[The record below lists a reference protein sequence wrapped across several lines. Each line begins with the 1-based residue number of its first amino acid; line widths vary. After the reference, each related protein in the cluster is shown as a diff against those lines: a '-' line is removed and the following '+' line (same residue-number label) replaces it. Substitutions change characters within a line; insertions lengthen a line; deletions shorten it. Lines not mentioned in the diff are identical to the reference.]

1 MAALFIVEGKEI
13 REPERFKLYQA
24 MTPPTI
30 EKYGGRYRVRGGD
43 VSVMEGDWSPNR
55 LVVLEF
61 PSMERLK
68 AWHASEIYAEALALR
83 MEIAETNA
91 IAVETLD

>member
-1 MAALFIVEGKEI
+1 MAALFIVNITEI
-13 REPERFKLYQA
+13 RDPDRFKLYQA

-43 VSVMEGDWSPNR
+43 VSVMEGDWTPNR

-68 AWHASEIYAEALALR
+68 AWHSSEIYAEALALR
-83 MEIAETNA
+83 TEIADTNA